1 MSKLAQKCFSIA
13 LCLVVALSMAACGGV
28 GGGIIEDPD
37 KVNLDVDSN
46 ISAELRIAVR
56 NDTEEIETMQK
67 VMAGFN
73 KKYKNVTYDLV
84 PITNYEQTVMGDL
97 ASGLYYDVM
106 WAADAYVSL
115 FADENILLNLDS
127 FIERSNFDK
136 SLYYDSLVKLG
147 QYKHSGSQYFL
158 PRDYSKIVV
167 YLNKKIFKQY
177 NVELPAND
185 WTWEDYLETCQK
197 LYDAGCNM
205 GDGGQYVME
214 AEFDWRIQLYG
225 ITSSYNGKF
234 INSDGTPVMDAN
246 FQKGLAQMQDLIK
259 KGYARFS
266 KTEQSNFTG
275 GKAAMRWQVR
285 PAGVSYSAVLGDDLG
300 VVAFPSIGANPSCG
314 TGTTGYGVGY
324 TSPNKA
330 LAWKFIEYLTGT
342 EGQEL
347 LSQSG
352 LLVPALKS
360 VAESESAAWRSAI
373 KGLSKQ
379 ESDAFIYSG
388 TNDVIPDYYDMLSSV
403 LMSGYDAA
411 VVNMLEKIFSKTSTN
426 IDSAVKTCKL
436 EIQNY
441 IAQKG

>member
-1 MSKLAQKCFSIA
+1 
-13 LCLVVALSMAACGGV
+13 
-28 GGGIIEDPD
+28 
-37 KVNLDVDSN
+37 
-46 ISAELRIAVR
+46 
-56 NDTEEIETMQK
+56 
-67 VMAGFN
+67 
-73 KKYKNVTYDLV
+73 
-84 PITNYEQTVMGDL
+84 
-97 ASGLYYDVM
+97 
-106 WAADAYVSL
+106 
-115 FADENILLNLDS
+115 
-127 FIERSNFDK
+127 
-136 SLYYDSLVKLG
+136 
-147 QYKHSGSQYFL
+147 
-158 PRDYSKIVV
+158 
-167 YLNKKIFKQY
+167 
-177 NVELPAND
+177 
-185 WTWEDYLETCQK
+185 
-197 LYDAGCNM
+197 
-205 GDGGQYVME
+205 
-214 AEFDWRIQLYG
+214 
-225 ITSSYNGKF
+225 
-234 INSDGTPVMDAN
+234 
-246 FQKGLAQMQDLIK
+246 
-259 KGYARFS
+259 
-266 KTEQSNFTG
+266 
-275 GKAAMRWQVR
+275 MRWQVR